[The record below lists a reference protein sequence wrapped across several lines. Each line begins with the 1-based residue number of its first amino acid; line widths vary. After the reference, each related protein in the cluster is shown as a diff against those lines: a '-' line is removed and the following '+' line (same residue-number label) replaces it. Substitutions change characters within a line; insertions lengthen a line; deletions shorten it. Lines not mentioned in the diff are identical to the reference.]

1 VTHLVDTSVWHRYGS
16 SPAVQEVVDGL
27 VSRGGLLTTCPVV
40 ISEYCFSAR
49 SATEL
54 HQLRNDLAM
63 LYLLESDELTPF
75 VRDIQSALWSTG
87 RVRAAGSPD
96 CLIAAYALEHDQ
108 TLVTCEEDFLH
119 ISRSLT
125 QVGSQK
131 QLRVIHVRP
140 GGSVA
145 SVSL

>member
-16 SPAVQEVVDGL
+16 SPAVQDVVDGV

-40 ISEYCFSAR
+40 VSEYCFSAR

-54 HQLRNDLAM
+54 NQLQDDLAM

-87 RVRAAGSPD
+87 RARAAGSAD
-96 CLIAAYALEHDQ
+96 SLVAAYAIHHNQ
-108 TLVTCEEDFLH
+108 TVVTLDEDFLYIARALH
-119 ISRSLT
+119 S
-125 QVGSQK
+125 VNADK
-131 QLRVIHVRP
+131 QLRVIRIQHD
-140 GGSVA
+140 GQVA
-145 SVSL
+145 SIP